1 MIVFELGCENHH
13 RFEGWF
19 ASGEDFDRQLGEKL
33 LTCPICGNSK
43 ITRLPHASYVNT
55 GGGERTEGARRQKT
69 VPQQY
74 ANLGNEA
81 MSRLINHII
90 EHTDDVG
97 AAFPEEARKIHYQE
111 SPERHIRGT
120 ASAKEVEA
128 LKEEGIEVV
137 ALPIPPHLAG
147 KSH

>member
-1 MIVFELGCENHH
+1 VIVFELGCENHH

-55 GGGERTEGARRQKT
+55 GGGERVEGARRPKT
-69 VPQQY
+69 APQQY
-74 ANLGNEA
+74 ANLGGEA
-81 MSRLINHII
+81 LSRLINHII

-147 KSH
+147 KTH